1 MFQCGLCSLPN
12 LANCLV
18 SLGLFFQVI
27 FVQIDSDVEDNA
39 RITEYFGLSDKDVST
54 YARTHAHT
62 R

>member
-12 LANCLV
+12 LANCRV